1 MSELVEIGTGRVV
14 TMGESH
20 YLLIPVSIRRM
31 FDISA
36 GDEFTFSRTSESPDL
51 VLKEVLKAP
60 EEK

>member
-1 MSELVEIGTGRVV
+1 MSDLVELGTGRVV

-31 FDISA
+31 LDISA
-36 GDEFTFSRTSESPDL
+36 GDEYTFSRKAGSPKL
-51 VLKEVLKAP
+51 VLRKVEVP